1 MQASCEVR
9 ESVVGECPMGNDNP
23 PGIQNLKIAAYIVI
37 VAHGIQMASHFFSIL
52 LLSLLLT

>member
-1 MQASCEVR
+1 
-9 ESVVGECPMGNDNP
+9 MGNDNP